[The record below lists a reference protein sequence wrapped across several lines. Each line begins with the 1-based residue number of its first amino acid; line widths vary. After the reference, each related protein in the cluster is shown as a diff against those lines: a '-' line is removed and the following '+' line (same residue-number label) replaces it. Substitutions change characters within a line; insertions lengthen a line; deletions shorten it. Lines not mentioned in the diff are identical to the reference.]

1 MHWRLMETMREF
13 FFKNFIEKLPS
24 VLPIDSDGAVDR
36 DVLLGSLEPVDKTD
50 EGFIKMMLDSQIFN
64 YYLDLHYFN
73 GKKG

>member
-1 MHWRLMETMREF
+1 METMRKF
-13 FFKNFIEKLPS
+13 FFKNFIEKLPN
-24 VLPIDSDGAVDR
+24 VLPLDLEGAVDR

-73 GKKG
+73 GQKG